1 MIPQFEGL
9 TNEEAN
15 LLTDA
20 IPLVTILIAGADGN
34 IDQEEKDWATKLTK
48 IRGYAHPET
57 LQEYYQK
64 VGDNYQDRLTSLIDH
79 LPDDV
84 DQRSKLISEKLGELN
99 NIFPKLE
106 ENLAFR
112 LYESLTSFADHVA
125 RASGGFLRFGSI
137 SGAEAKY
144 VKLPMITPIE
154 ITPEEEEES

>member
-34 IDQEEKDWATKLTK
+34 IDQEEKDWSTKLTK

-64 VGDNYQDRLTSLIDH
+64 VGDNYEERLTSLINN
-79 LPDDV
+79 LPDNV
-84 DQRSKLISEKLGELN
+84 DQRNKLISERLGELN
-99 NIFPKLE
+99 NIFPKLD
-106 ENLAFR
+106 ENLSHR
-112 LYESLTSFADHVA
+112 LYESLVSFADHVA

-137 SGAEAKY
+137 SRAEAKL

-154 ITPEEEEES
+154 ITPEEES

>member
-34 IDQEEKDWATKLTK
+34 IDQEEKDWSTKLTK

-64 VGDNYQDRLTSLIDH
+64 VGDNYEERLTSLINN
-79 LPDDV
+79 LPDNV
-84 DQRSKLISEKLGELN
+84 DQRNKLISERLGELN
-99 NIFPKLE
+99 NIFPKLD
-106 ENLAFR
+106 ENLSHR
-112 LYESLTSFADHVA
+112 LYESLVSFADHVA

-137 SGAEAKY
+137 SRSRSQ
-144 VKLPMITPIE
+144 TC
-154 ITPEEEEES
+154 

>member
-15 LLTDA
+15 LLTDT

-57 LQEYYQK
+57 LQDYYQK
-64 VGDNYQDRLTSLIDH
+64 VGDNYEERLTSLINN
-79 LPDDV
+79 LPDDT
-84 DQRSKLISEKLGELN
+84 DQRNKLISEKLAELN
-99 NIFPKLE
+99 HIFPKLD
-106 ENLAFR
+106 ENLAYR
-112 LYESLTSFADHVA
+112 LYESFTTFADHVA

-137 SGAEAKY
+137 SKAEAAY
-144 VKLPMITPIE
+144 VKLPMITPVE
-154 ITPEEEEES
+154 ITPEEES